1 MRDLNNLDQFRI
13 RDSFVL
19 ESYGSYGDDGNGAFI
34 IPVPGQMTALK
45 VVASNGEGWDHIS
58 VSPVEAQRTPTWAE
72 MEIAKKAFFG
82 DVVAMQLHLPASAHV
97 NCHPYTLHVWIP
109 HAVKIP
115 LPPDWMV

>member
-1 MRDLNNLDQFRI
+1 MRDLTILDPFRI
-13 RDSFVL
+13 RTQLVL
-19 ESYGSYGDDGNGAFI
+19 ESYGYYGDDGNGAFI
-34 IPVPGQMTALK
+34 IPVPGQVTALK
-45 VVASNGEGWDHIS
+45 VVASNGDGWDHIS
-58 VSPVEAQRTPTWAE
+58 VSPVDQQRTPTWAE

-82 DVVAMQLHLPASAHV
+82 DVTAMQLHLPASDHV